1 MKTEGRQLRLSLVSS
16 HYNLHDQERMSRAKN
31 YFAWQAR
38 MVRRELGQRVLEVG
52 CGIGNFT
59 AAILDREA
67 VMAIDIDPSCIS
79 RLGFRFGK
87 HANLEARV
95 GDVASEEFLAL
106 KQFRADSCVALNVL
120 EHIQDDRAVLTRM
133 AAVLEPGGKIVL
145 LVPAFPSLYGPI
157 DRNLGHFR
165 RYTTG
170 SLRQMA
176 ESVGLKVS
184 KLHFVNLVG
193 FFGWWWNARIG
204 KIEAQSERQIGI
216 FDRSIVPLL
225 SRAEELLSPPFGQS
239 ILAVL
244 RVP

>member
-1 MKTEGRQLRLSLVSS
+1 
-16 HYNLHDQERMSRAKN
+16 MSRAKN

-38 MVRRELGQRVLEVG
+38 LVRRELGHRVLEVG

-59 AAILDREA
+59 ALIRDRDA

-79 RLGFRFGK
+79 RLRFRFGNQ
-87 HANLEARV
+87 ANLDSRV
-95 GDVASEEFLAL
+95 SDVASEEFLEL
-106 KQFRADSCVALNVL
+106 KQFRADSCIALNVL
-120 EHIQDDRAVLTRM
+120 EHINDDRAALARM
-133 AAVLEPGGKIVL
+133 AAILGPGGKIVL

-157 DRNLGHFR
+157 DRNLRHFR
-165 RYTTG
+165 RYTPG
-170 SLRQMA
+170 SLRRMA
-176 ESVGLKVS
+176 DSIGLKVA
-184 KLHFVNLVG
+184 KLHFVNSIG

-216 FDRSIVPLL
+216 FDRSIVPFM